1 MSICHLPA
9 SPAQPCPL
17 LFLRPANSL
26 PSLFNRSSSYMA
38 LETRG
43 EWLQRVVCQ
52 MQIPIFCCCFP
63 WRHLWDLCGVWGW
76 GLQPFLHRNGR
87 EWLGMAGNGREWLG
101 MAAGS
106 CLLLNIYDAGSLA
119 APHPPRVDFVLPSGI
134 AEKHCSFSRPWQGW
148 QLGWACMRASLL
160 CKATSEWPMVGTKGS
175 SLSRRFPHP
184 CLGDFLFLACSSG
197 ALCAPLQWDQ
207 CWGGLSGGSG

>member
-1 MSICHLPA
+1 MAPACGLPNADPDLLLLLSLGA
-9 SPAQPCPL
+9 SL
-17 LFLRPANSL
+17 GF
-26 PSLFNRSSSYMA
+26 
-38 LETRG
+38 
-43 EWLQRVVCQ
+43 
-52 MQIPIFCCCFP
+52 
-63 WRHLWDLCGVWGW
+63 VWGL
-76 GLQPFLHRNGR
+76 GLGSAAIP
-87 EWLGMAGNGREWLG
+87 APEWLG
-101 MAAGS
+101 MAASS

-184 CLGDFLFLACSSG
+184 CLGDFLFPACSSG